1 MITEVEISKRA
12 LKQLKKVPV
21 RIIKS
26 LQLWIGAVN
35 TVGLEEVR
43 RIPGYHDEP
52 LKGKR
57 QGQRSV
63 RLSRSYRAIYVI
75 IADEKNEF
83 VFIKEVSRH
92 VY

>member
-21 RIIKS
+21 RIIKN